1 MRQLVAWTSA
11 NLDFDVKSLNQRR
24 LIMEIR
30 VDRTRLCATGLILA
44 FCVSFSLSAFGQNY
58 PSKPVNV
65 YIGYGPGATTD
76 LSARALGEGLEKLLG
91 VPFVME
97 NKPGATAGV
106 AATMVAR
113 AKPDGYTLGVV
124 STGVVTVRPHI
135 FKAQYDPLKDFTL
148 IAQYSRY
155 IGALTVRGDSPIK
168 NVDDFVAYA
177 KAHPGLSYS
186 SSGTHSQQQMGVEQF
201 RLCKG
206 LEFTH
211 LPAKGGAE
219 ANTLLLGGHVDFTAG
234 SGQHM
239 AYVRQGRLRNLVLLN
254 TDERDPTQPDVP
266 TMKDIGC
273 QDAPALGY
281 LVIGPKGLPDSV
293 YKVLADAI
301 RKVAEGPNF
310 QKTLTRLEIP
320 YDYKDRRQLEKETAS
335 DFYLYKAFLKKLGV
349 KPD

>member
-1 MRQLVAWTSA
+1 MR
-11 NLDFDVKSLNQRR
+11 
-24 LIMEIR
+24 IR
-30 VDRTRLCATGLILA
+30 TGRNRFGSCGLILA
-44 FCVSFSLSAFGQNY
+44 FLVSFSVSAFGQAF
-58 PSKPVNV
+58 PTKHINV
-65 YIGYGPGATTD
+65 YVGYGPGATTD
-76 LSARALGEGLEKLLG
+76 LSARALGEGLEKVLG
-91 VPFVME
+91 VPVAVE

-106 AATMVAR
+106 AATLIAR
-113 AKPDGYTLGVV
+113 AKPDGYTIGVV

-135 FKAQYDPLKDFTL
+135 LRAQYDPLKDFTL

-168 NVDDFVAYA
+168 TVDQFVAYA
-177 KAHPGLSYS
+177 KAHPGMSYS
-186 SSGTHSQQQMGVEQF
+186 SSGQHSQQQMGVELF
-201 RLCKG
+201 RQCKG

-254 TDERDPTQPDVP
+254 TKERDPTQPDVP

-281 LVIGPKGLPDSV
+281 LIIGPKGLPDPV
-293 YKVLADAI
+293 YKTLSDAI
-301 RKVAEGPNF
+301 RKVTSGPDF
-310 QKTLTRLEIP
+310 QKTLANLEIP
-320 YDYKDRRQLEKETAS
+320 YDYKDRAQLEKETAE
-335 DFYLYKAFLKKLGV
+335 DFYLYKTFLEKMGV
-349 KPD
+349 KPE

>member
-1 MRQLVAWTSA
+1 MRIQ
-11 NLDFDVKSLNQRR
+11 
-24 LIMEIR
+24 
-30 VDRTRLCATGLILA
+30 VDRKRFGMNGLFLTFLI
-44 FCVSFSLSAFGQNY
+44 SFSVSAFGQAFPN
-58 PSKPVNV
+58 KHINV
-65 YIGYGPGATTD
+65 YVGYGPGATTD
-76 LSARALGEGLEKLLG
+76 LSARALGEGLEKVLG
-91 VPFVME
+91 VPIVVE

-106 AATMVAR
+106 AAAMVAH

-135 FKAQYDPLKDFTL
+135 LKAPYDPLKDFTL
-148 IAQYSRY
+148 IAQYSHY

-168 NVDDFVAYA
+168 TVAEFVAYA

-186 SSGTHSQQQMGVEQF
+186 SSGTNSQQQMGVELF
-201 RLCKG
+201 RQCKG

-239 AYVRQGRLRNLVLLN
+239 QYVRQGRLRNLVLLN
-254 TDERDPTQPDVP
+254 TTERDPNQPDVP

-281 LVIGPKGLPDSV
+281 LIIGPKGLPDPV

-301 RKVAEGPNF
+301 RKVIESPAF
-310 QKTLTRLEIP
+310 RKTLANLDIP
-320 YDYKDRRQLEKETAS
+320 YDYKDRAQLEKETVEH
-335 DFYLYKAFLKKLGV
+335 FYLYKAFLEKMGV
-349 KPD
+349 KPE

>member
-1 MRQLVAWTSA
+1 MR
-11 NLDFDVKSLNQRR
+11 
-24 LIMEIR
+24 IR
-30 VDRTRLCATGLILA
+30 MDRKTLGRSGLILT
-44 FCVSFSLSAFGQNY
+44 FLVSFSLSAFGQAFPN
-58 PSKPVNV
+58 KHINV
-65 YIGYGPGATTD
+65 YVGYGPGATTD
-76 LSARALGEGLEKLLG
+76 LSARALGEGLEKVLG
-91 VPFVME
+91 VPIVVE

-106 AATMVAR
+106 AAAMVAH

-135 FKAQYDPLKDFTL
+135 LRAPYDPLKDFTL
-148 IAQYSRY
+148 IAQYSHY

-168 NVDDFVAYA
+168 TVDDFVAYA

-186 SSGTHSQQQMGVEQF
+186 SSGTNSQQQMGVELF
-201 RLCKG
+201 RQCKG

-239 AYVRQGRLRNLVLLN
+239 QYVRQGRLRNLVLLN
-254 TDERDPTQPDVP
+254 TTERDPNQPDVP

-281 LVIGPKGLPDSV
+281 LIIGPKGLPDPV
-293 YKVLADAI
+293 YKVLSDAI
-301 RKVAEGPNF
+301 RKVVEGPAF
-310 QKTLTRLEIP
+310 RKTLANLDIP
-320 YDYKDRRQLEKETAS
+320 YDYKDRAQLEKETVEH
-335 DFYLYKAFLKKLGV
+335 FYLYKAFLEKMGV
-349 KPD
+349 KPE

>member
-1 MRQLVAWTSA
+1 MRIRMDSKRFGRCALALACLVS
-11 NLDFDVKSLNQRR
+11 V
-24 LIMEIR
+24 
-30 VDRTRLCATGLILA
+30 
-44 FCVSFSLSAFGQNY
+44 SAFAQ
-58 PSKPVNV
+58 PFPTKHINV
-65 YIGYGPGATTD
+65 YVGYGPGATTD
-76 LSARALGEGLEKLLG
+76 LSARALADGLEKVLG
-91 VPFVME
+91 VPIAVE

-106 AATMVAR
+106 AATLVAR
-113 AKPDGYTLGVV
+113 AKPDGYLIGVV

-168 NVDDFVAYA
+168 TVDEFIAYA
-177 KAHPGLSYS
+177 KSKPGLSYS
-186 SSGTHSQQQMGVEQF
+186 SSGTHSQQQMGVELF
-201 RLCKG
+201 RQCKG

-239 AYVRQGRLRNLVLLN
+239 SFVRQGRLRNLVLLN
-254 TDERDPTQPDVP
+254 TNERDPTQPDVP

-281 LVIGPKGLPDSV
+281 LVIGPKDLPDPV
-293 YKVLADAI
+293 FKVLSDAI
-301 RKVAEGPNF
+301 RKVTSGPDF
-310 QKTLTRLEIP
+310 QKTLANLEIP
-320 YDYKDRRQLEKETAS
+320 YDYKDRAQLEKETVEQ
-335 DFYLYKAFLKKLGV
+335 FYLYKAFLEKMGV

>member
-1 MRQLVAWTSA
+1 MSMQKELGRLGKTGILLTALV
-11 NLDFDVKSLNQRR
+11 
-24 LIMEIR
+24 
-30 VDRTRLCATGLILA
+30 
-44 FCVSFSLSAFGQNY
+44 CVPLFAYGQTF

-106 AATMVAR
+106 AATMVAH

-135 FKAQYDPLKDFTL
+135 FRAQYDPLKDFTL

-155 IGALTVRGDSPIK
+155 IGALTVRGDSPFK
-168 NVDDFVAYA
+168 TVDDFVAYA

-186 SSGTHSQQQMGVEQF
+186 SSGTYSQQQMGVEQF
-201 RLCKG
+201 RQCKG

-219 ANTLLLGGHVDFTAG
+219 ANTLLLGNHVDFTAG

-239 AYVRQGRLRNLVLLN
+239 SYVRQGRLRNLVLLN
-254 TDERDPTQPDVP
+254 TSERDPTQPGVP

-281 LVIGPKGLPDSV
+281 LVIGPKGLPDPV

-301 RKVAEGPNF
+301 RKVTEGPDF
-310 QKTLTRLEIP
+310 QRTLTRLEIP
-320 YDYKDRRQLEKETAS
+320 YDYKDRYQLEKETAS
-335 DFYLYKAFLKKLGV
+335 DFYLYKTFLEKMGV
-349 KPD
+349 KPE